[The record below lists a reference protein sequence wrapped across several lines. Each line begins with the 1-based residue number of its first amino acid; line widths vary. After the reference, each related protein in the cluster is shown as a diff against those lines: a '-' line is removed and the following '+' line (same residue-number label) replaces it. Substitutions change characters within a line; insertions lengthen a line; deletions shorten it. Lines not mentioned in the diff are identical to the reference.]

1 MKKIAFTHIDSES
14 KKQYIKP
21 DMQVYDIKASKIL
34 CASPDPYGSP
44 DPNNPY
50 DFD

>member
-1 MKKIAFTHIDSES
+1 MKKIALTHIDSES

-21 DMQVYDIKASKIL
+21 SMKVYDIKASQIL